1 MEKDEPKKQE
11 EIPDDVLE
19 FLEWVNMANITDVST
34 FINEVKESGICMKRA
49 KLTSMDPV
57 NWKKEVS
64 EDPTTLKYR
73 EPETGLYYETMD
85 IIEYIQDCRQRKRAL
100 STEDILDF
108 EMIHKDRPQK
118 LFFWVHKRFED
129 DLDTFSNALKSF
141 LLKEF
146 GQDTEISIDEFG
158 NRFIIVCQNI
168 MVDNYEQK
176 MIVLKRFG
184 SAYQT
189 DEIGGYLL
197 HPIETYEEI
206 PSIANVAYKNPVV
219 NALIE
224 NGYRPTARIMEKI
237 RPLLVNVPAGG
248 LTVNITNITV
258 NINNN
263 YGSKSAYKKF
273 IDHIIENLPTW
284 YIPNT
289 WIMKKTLVDEFNKF
303 NDSEIS
309 AAVVIKNL
317 KSEGLFELISAGEK
331 RARLNPGENK
341 VNLFLTKRML

>member
-1 MEKDEPKKQE
+1 
-11 EIPDDVLE
+11 
-19 FLEWVNMANITDVST
+19 
-34 FINEVKESGICMKRA
+34 
-49 KLTSMDPV
+49 
-57 NWKKEVS
+57 
-64 EDPTTLKYR
+64 
-73 EPETGLYYETMD
+73 
-85 IIEYIQDCRQRKRAL
+85 
-100 STEDILDF
+100 
-108 EMIHKDRPQK
+108 
-118 LFFWVHKRFED
+118 
-129 DLDTFSNALKSF
+129 
-141 LLKEF
+141 
-146 GQDTEISIDEFG
+146 
-158 NRFIIVCQNI
+158 
-168 MVDNYEQK
+168 

-317 KSEGLFELISAGEK
+317 KS
-331 RARLNPGENK
+331 
-341 VNLFLTKRML
+341 V